1 MISFDKAHKIVL
13 DNASLMEESSVILN
27 QATSYVLAEDVKAD
41 RDMPP
46 FFKSSVDGYA
56 CVAPEA
62 GQELEV
68 LETIAAGAKPKYTI
82 EKGKCSKIMTGAEIP
97 EGADW
102 VVMVEDA
109 ATTKSGKVNVLR
121 TGSKSNI
128 AKRGEDFKKGDVIA
142 GEGTIIAPQH
152 VAVLASVGYS
162 NPQIRKKPTVNIL
175 TTGDEL
181 VEPDMEPNPNQIR
194 NSNASQLAAQLK
206 TIGIDAGYSGIIKD
220 TKEQLKKELRG
231 SLQNY
236 HITLITG
243 GVSMGDYDFVPDML
257 KSLGVEVL
265 FHNIAMKP
273 GKPTLFGRKGNHLV
287 FGLPGN
293 PVSSFLQF
301 DLLVKPLIYRMMNAD
316 FRPVEWKLPIGEKL
330 KVKVSDRDSWKPVKI
345 RDGKIYPIHYHGSGH
360 IHALNEADG
369 FICIPVG
376 FNGFQKNEVVN
387 VRSI

>member
-13 DNASLMEESSVILN
+13 ENASLMEKSSVPLN
-27 QATSYVLAEDVKAD
+27 QATSYVLAEGVKAD

-56 CVAPEA
+56 CKSPET

-68 LETIAAGAKPKYTI
+68 LETIAAGTKAKHTI
-82 EKGKCSKIMTGAEIP
+82 ERGKCSKIMTGAEVP

-102 VVMVEDA
+102 VVMVEDTETA
-109 ATTKSGKVNVLR
+109 KSGKINILQ
-121 TGSKSNI
+121 TGRKSNI
-128 AKRGEDFKKGDVIA
+128 ANKGEDFKKGEVILK
-142 GEGTIIAPQH
+142 EGTLIAPQH

-162 NPQIRKKPTVNIL
+162 NPQVRKKPSVNIL

-181 VEPDMEPNPNQIR
+181 VEPDKEPNPTQIR
-194 NSNASQLAAQLK
+194 NSNASQLAAQLQS
-206 TIGIDAGYSGIIKD
+206 IGIKAGYSGIVKD
-220 TKEQLKKELRG
+220 TKEQLKKELKN
-231 SLQNY
+231 SLQDY

-243 GVSMGDYDFVPDML
+243 GVSMGDYDFVPAML
-257 KSLGVEVL
+257 ESLGVEVL

-273 GKPTLFGRKGNHLV
+273 GKPTLFGRKGNHFV

-301 DLLVKPLIYRMMNAD
+301 DMLVKPLIYKMMNTEYY
-316 FRPVEWKLPIGEKL
+316 PVEWKLPMGEKFT
-330 KVKVSDRDSWKPVKI
+330 VKVSDRDSWKPVKI
-345 RDGKIYPIHYHGSGH
+345 KEGKIYPVHYHGSGH

-376 FNGFQKNEVVN
+376 FHGFQKDEVID